1 LTGLAVYAILASYG
15 TEDFPYLHNNQALN
29 LYPPDFLNYPCK
41 HGIVVDSSLEGV
53 LYCIHNK
60 EINMIRKFG
69 SKQLQEITKTDKKV
83 LMSYTTPVAVRFGD
97 DLFVTNERF
106 SNTTTKHINLYLREM
121 PSTVVV
127 NRVDQSVIAKLAQ

>member
-1 LTGLAVYAILASYG
+1 LTGLAVYAILASYD
-15 TEDFPYLHNNQALN
+15 TEDFPYLHNNQAVTVH
-29 LYPPDFLNYPCK
+29 PPDFLDYPCK
-41 HGIVVDSSLEGV
+41 YGIVVDSSLEGV

-69 SKQLQEITKTDKKV
+69 SKQLQEITKTDKRV
-83 LMSYTTPVAVRFGD
+83 LVSYTTPVAVRFGD

-127 NRVDQSVIAKLAQ
+127 NRVDQSVIEKLSK

>member
-1 LTGLAVYAILASYG
+1 MAVYAILASYG

-41 HGIVVDSSLEGV
+41 YGIVVDSPLEGV
-53 LYCIHNK
+53 LSCIHNK

-69 SKQLQEITKTDKKV
+69 SKQLQEITKTDKRV
-83 LMSYTTPVAVRFGD
+83 LVSYTTPVAVRFGD

-127 NRVDQSVIAKLAQ
+127 NRVDQSVIRKLAQ

>member
-1 LTGLAVYAILASYG
+1 MAVYAILEPYG
-15 TEDFPYLHNNQALN
+15 NADFPYLHNNQALN
-29 LYPPDFLNYPCK
+29 LYPVDFLDYFSQY
-41 HGIVVDSSLEGV
+41 GIVVDSPLEGV
-53 LYCIHNK
+53 LSCIHNK

-69 SKQLQEITKTDKKV
+69 SKELKEITKTDKKV
-83 LMSYTTPVAVRFGD
+83 LVSYETPVAVRFGD

-127 NRVDQSVIAKLAQ
+127 NRVDQSVIRKLAQ